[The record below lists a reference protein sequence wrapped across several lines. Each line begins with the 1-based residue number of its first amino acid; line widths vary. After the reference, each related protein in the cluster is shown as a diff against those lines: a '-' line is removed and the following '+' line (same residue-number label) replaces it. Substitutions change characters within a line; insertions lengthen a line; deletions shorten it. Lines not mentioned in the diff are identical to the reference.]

1 MNVGRRLCTE
11 YVKYIRLTAAYLTT
25 VRQVIINYNYLHM
38 KRLVASIK
46 MLIFYR
52 AMLCIRDTS
61 HKPVSV
67 SLSVTQK
74 SVFY

>member
-1 MNVGRRLCTE
+1 
-11 YVKYIRLTAAYLTT
+11 
-25 VRQVIINYNYLHM
+25 M
-38 KRLVASIK
+38 KSLVASIK